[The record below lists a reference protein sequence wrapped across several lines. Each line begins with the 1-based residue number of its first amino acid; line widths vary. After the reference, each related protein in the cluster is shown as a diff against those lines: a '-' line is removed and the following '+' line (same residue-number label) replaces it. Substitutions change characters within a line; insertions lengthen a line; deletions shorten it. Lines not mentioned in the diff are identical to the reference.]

1 MIALITGAN
10 RGIGLE
16 LARLMAQRGDV
27 VIGTSRQ
34 ASEATDLVAMGVTV
48 LPLDVLDPSSID
60 SLGAAMAGRPI
71 DVLVNNAGVSSE
83 SKTLASCTAAELARV
98 LATNA
103 TGPVLV
109 AKALMPSLEAG
120 SRRLIVNVS
129 SQLGSIR
136 NNTGGSS
143 YGYRASKA
151 ALNMLTQ
158 KLSDELAAELP
169 GSCTVALHPGW
180 VQTDMGGPQAPLTVQ
195 QAAATIIKTIDGL
208 KPEQT
213 GAYLN
218 TDGTGLPW

>member
-16 LARLMAQRGDV
+16 LARLMVARGDV
-27 VIGTSRQ
+27 VIGTTRLM
-34 ASEATDLVAMGVTV
+34 SEAAELAAMGVTV
-48 LPLDVLDPSSID
+48 LPLDVLDPASID
-60 SLGAAMAGRPI
+60 ALRVAMEGKPL

-83 SKTLASCTAAELARV
+83 SKTLASCTGEELARV

-109 AKALMPSLEAG
+109 AKALASSLEMS

-151 ALNMLTQ
+151 ALNMLTTCMAH
-158 KLSDELAAELP
+158 ELRP
-169 GSCTVALHPGW
+169 RGFTCVAMHPGW
-180 VQTDMGGPQAPLTVQ
+180 VRTRMGGQQAPLSAPD
-195 QAAATIIKTIDGL
+195 AASRILARIDGFGPADSGTFVDL
-208 KPEQT
+208 
-213 GAYLN
+213 
-218 TDGTGLPW
+218 DGRGLPW

>member
-1 MIALITGAN
+1 MVALITGAN

-16 LARLMAQRGDV
+16 LARLMAARGDI
-27 VIGTSRQ
+27 VIGTTRRQ
-34 ASEATDLVAMGVTV
+34 SEAAELSSLGVTV
-48 LPLDVLDPSSID
+48 LPLDVLDGASIVA
-60 SLGAAMAGRPI
+60 LEAAMAGKAV

-83 SKTLASCTAAELARV
+83 SRTLASCTAEELARV

-109 AKALMPSLEAG
+109 ARALASSLERS

-151 ALNMLTQ
+151 ALNMLTTCMAN
-158 KLSDELAAELP
+158 ELRP
-169 GSCTVALHPGW
+169 RGFTCVAMHPGW
-180 VQTDMGGPQAPLTVQ
+180 VRTRMGGEQAPLLVPE
-195 QAAATIIKTIDGL
+195 AAARILASIDRFGPADSGTFVDL
-208 KPEQT
+208 
-213 GAYLN
+213 
-218 TDGTGLPW
+218 DGRPLPW